1 MPIYPLPLVCQT
13 LGKLGFFGI
22 MTLHVEAQSI
32 ELVIVPI
39 VGICPQCYE

>member
-1 MPIYPLPLVCQT
+1 
-13 LGKLGFFGI
+13 

-39 VGICPQCYE
+39 VGTSPNVTSEHQAFENKMDDALL

>member
-1 MPIYPLPLVCQT
+1 
-13 LGKLGFFGI
+13 

-39 VGICPQCYE
+39 LGICLNVTSEHQAFEDETNDALL